1 MKHSCLL
8 GLFISYKE
16 TDIETDIKSF
26 ITLVPGSWS
35 CNRKSLNRCRAFS
48 FFGAGVSA
56 VVIGGGGGGGCG
68 VVVVVV
74 VVDVVVG
81 VVPV

>member
-1 MKHSCLL
+1 L

-26 ITLVPGSWS
+26 ITLAPGSWS

-56 VVIGGGGGGGCG
+56 VVIGGAGGGGRGCG